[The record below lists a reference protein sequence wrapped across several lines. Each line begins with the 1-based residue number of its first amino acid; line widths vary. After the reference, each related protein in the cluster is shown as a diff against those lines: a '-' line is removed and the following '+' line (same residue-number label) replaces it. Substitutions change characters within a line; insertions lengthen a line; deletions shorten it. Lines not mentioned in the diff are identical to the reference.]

1 MKKYTLT
8 AIALAVACA
17 SQAHAA
23 GYQLNEYSIT
33 GLGRSFAGAGVVGD
47 DYSALAYNPAG
58 MTLIKRSGFQG
69 GLTVAEMMS
78 DIKGNNGESTD
89 MHYGV
94 PLPSGFGQ
102 WNVNDKLFLGGGIY
116 VPYGLST
123 KHDQEGFVAG
133 AARKS
138 ELEVIDSSVAGAYK
152 ISDKLS
158 LGATITL
165 RYIHGH
171 MTGDKY
177 NPFIPSM
184 KIADA
189 NYDLDG
195 WTGSGII
202 GAMYEFTPDT
212 RVGISYKF
220 RSIQKVKGDFTY
232 NSQVPSGTILGRH
245 PVYGPVYAPDSA
257 VASDGLSSPDLPA
270 SVLLSAYHKATDK
283 IGLSTSVRWT
293 EWNKSFS
300 SFTMESGFAGSSV
313 TQQYDWR
320 NTWTISAGA
329 DYYYNDNWT
338 FRVGTAYDQSPAK
351 SQYNRSNRIPDTN
364 RIWLS
369 AGLSYTS
376 DNWQIDAGY
385 AHLFMQKGNIAME
398 DNIPA
403 EYTSSANMYGINFQY
418 KF

>member
-58 MTLIKRSGFQG
+58 MTLMKRSGFQG

-78 DIKGNNGESTD
+78 DVKSNTNGDSTD

-94 PLPSGFGQ
+94 PLPSGFAH
-102 WNVNDKLFLGGGIY
+102 WNVNDKLFLGAGVY

-133 AARKS
+133 SARKS

-152 ISDKLS
+152 VTDKLS
-158 LGATITL
+158 LGATLTL

-171 MTGDKY
+171 MTSDVY
-177 NPFIPSM
+177 VTPTT
-184 KIADA
+184 KIGDA

-195 WTGSGII
+195 WTGAGTI

-220 RSIQKVKGDFTY
+220 RSIQKVKGDFTL
-232 NSQVPSGTILGRH
+232 NIPSALNGG
-245 PVYGPVYAPDSA
+245 VY
-257 VASDGLSSPDLPA
+257 SDGLSSPDLPA

-300 SFTMESGFAGSSV
+300 SFTMSSSHSGV

-320 NTWTISAGA
+320 NTWTVSAGA

-351 SQYNRSNRIPDTN
+351 SQFNRTNRIPDTN

-369 AGLSYTS
+369 AGLSYVS

-385 AHLFMQKGNIAME
+385 AHLFMQKGNVTMPE
-398 DNIPA
+398 NTYA

>member
-33 GLGRSFAGAGVVGD
+33 GLGRSFAGAGIMGD

-58 MTLIKRSGFQG
+58 MTLMKRSGFQG

-78 DIKGNNGESTD
+78 DVKGNGAYKGQSTD

-94 PLPSGFGQ
+94 PLPSGFAH
-102 WNVNDKLFLGGGIY
+102 WNVNDKLFLGAGIY

-123 KHDQEGFVAG
+123 KHDQEGFVAQ

-138 ELEVIDSSVAGAYK
+138 ELEVIDSSVAAAYK
-152 ISDKLS
+152 VTDKLS
-158 LGATITL
+158 LGATATL

-177 NPFIPSM
+177 AYEGVPASKVGDF
-184 KIADA
+184 

-195 WTGSGII
+195 WTGAATI

-220 RSIQKVKGDFTY
+220 RSIQKVKGDFSY
-232 NSQVPSGTILGRH
+232 NTQVT
-245 PVYGPVYAPDSA
+245 PVPGLIPDSA

-283 IGLSTSVRWT
+283 IGLSSSVRWT

-300 SFTMESGFAGSSV
+300 SFTMSSSFPKSSV

-320 NTWTISAGA
+320 NTWTVSVGA
-329 DYYYNDNWT
+329 DYYHNDNWT
-338 FRVGTAYDQSPAK
+338 FRVGAAYDQSPTK
-351 SQYNRSNRIPDTN
+351 SQYNRTNRIPDTN
-364 RIWLS
+364 RMWLS
-369 AGLSYTS
+369 AGLSYSS

-385 AHLFMQKGNIAME
+385 AHLFMQKGNVAMPE
-398 DNIPA
+398 NIPA
-403 EYTSSANMYGINFQY
+403 EYTSSANMYGISFQY

>member
-33 GLGRSFAGAGVVGD
+33 GLGRSFAGAGVMGD

-58 MTLIKRSGFQG
+58 MTLMKRSGFQG

-78 DIKGNNGESTD
+78 DVKGNNPGEATD

-102 WNVNDKLFLGGGIY
+102 WNVNDKLFLGAGIY

-133 AARKS
+133 SARKS

-152 ISDKLS
+152 VTDKLS
-158 LGATITL
+158 LGATLTL

-177 NPFIPSM
+177 NPLNPSM
-184 KIADA
+184 KIGDA

-195 WTGSGII
+195 WTGAGII

-232 NSQVPSGTILGRH
+232 NSQVPSGTILGMH
-245 PVYGPVYAPDSA
+245 PVYAPDSA

-300 SFTMESGFAGSSV
+300 SFSMESSFPGSSV

-320 NTWTISAGA
+320 NTWTVSAGA
-329 DYYYNDNWT
+329 DYYHNDNWT

-351 SQYNRSNRIPDTN
+351 DPVNRSNRIPDGD

-376 DNWQIDAGY
+376 DNWQVDAGF
-385 AHLFMQKGNIAME
+385 AHLFMKKVDVEIGV
-398 DNIPA
+398 PA
-403 EYTSSANMYGINFQY
+403 EYSNSSNMYGINFQY

>member
-8 AIALAVACA
+8 AIALAIACA

-23 GYQLNEYSIT
+23 GYQLNEYSTT
-33 GLGRSFAGAGVVGD
+33 GLGRSFAGAGIMGD

-58 MTLIKRSGFQG
+58 MTLMKNSGFQG
-69 GLTVAEMMS
+69 GLTLAEMKS
-78 DIKGNNGESTD
+78 DVKGNGVFEGKETN

-94 PLPSGFGQ
+94 PLPSGFGH
-102 WNVNDKLFLGGGIY
+102 WNVNDKLFLGAGIY

-123 KHDQEGFVAG
+123 KHDQEEFVAPV
-133 AARKS
+133 ARKS
-138 ELEVIDSSVAGAYK
+138 ELEVVDSSVAGAYK
-152 ISDKLS
+152 VTDKLS

-171 MTGDKY
+171 MTSDVY
-177 NPFIPSM
+177 VNPLNPAT
-184 KIADA
+184 KLGDA
-189 NYDLDG
+189 NFDLDG
-195 WTGSGII
+195 WTGSGMI
-202 GAMYEFTPDT
+202 GAMYEFSPDT

-220 RSIQKVKGDFTY
+220 RSIQKVKGDFTL
-232 NSQVPSGTILGRH
+232 NIPSDLDGG
-245 PVYGPVYAPDSA
+245 VY
-257 VASDGLSSPDLPA
+257 SDGLSSPDLPA

-300 SFTMESGFAGSSV
+300 SFTMESGYNSV

-320 NTWTISAGA
+320 NTWTVSAGA
-329 DYYYNDNWT
+329 DYYHNDNWT

-351 SQYNRSNRIPDTN
+351 SQFNRTNRIPDTN

-369 AGLSYTS
+369 AGLSYAK
-376 DNWQIDAGY
+376 DNWQVDAGF
-385 AHLFMQKGNIAME
+385 AHLFMQKGNVSMK
-398 DNIPA
+398 DNITA
-403 EYTSSANMYGINFQY
+403 EYSSSANMYGINFQY

>member
-58 MTLIKRSGFQG
+58 MTLVKRSGLQG

-78 DIKGNNGESTD
+78 DVKGNNPGEATD

-102 WNVNDKLFLGGGIY
+102 WNVNDKLFVGAGIY

-133 AARKS
+133 SARKS
-138 ELEVIDSSVAGAYK
+138 ELEVIDSSVAAAYK
-152 ISDKLS
+152 VTDKLS
-158 LGATITL
+158 LGATVTL

-177 NPFIPSM
+177 DDVYG
-184 KIADA
+184 KLGDA

-195 WTGSGII
+195 WTGAGTI

-220 RSIQKVKGDFTY
+220 RSIQKVKGDFTF
-232 NSQVPSGTILGRH
+232 NGQGVFSSRS
-245 PVYGPVYAPDSA
+245 D

-283 IGLSTSVRWT
+283 IGLSSSVRWT

-300 SFTMESGFAGSSV
+300 SFSMESSFPGSSV

-320 NTWTISAGA
+320 NTWTVSAGA
-329 DYYYNDNWT
+329 DYYHNDNWT

-385 AHLFMQKGNIAME
+385 AHLFMQKGNVAME
-398 DNIPA
+398 GNTPA
-403 EYTSSANMYGINFQY
+403 EYSSSANMYGINFQY